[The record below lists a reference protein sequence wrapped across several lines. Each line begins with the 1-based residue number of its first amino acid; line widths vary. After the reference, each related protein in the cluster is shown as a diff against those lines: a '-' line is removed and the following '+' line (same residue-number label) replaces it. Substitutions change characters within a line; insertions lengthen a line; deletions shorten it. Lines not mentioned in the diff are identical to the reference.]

1 MAENKEN
8 IQSNEQTQ
16 SNDYKRKHE
25 KWGTMEKQGLVVGR
39 GDNKRVIPPDE
50 VYKLAC
56 LYCSYQE
63 IADWFE
69 IPRETLK
76 YNFRDLIQKGYN
88 STKQG
93 LRRAQIEVAM
103 KGNVSM
109 LIWLGK
115 NMLGQ
120 SDNPM
125 ESGDQT
131 PLPWTDEQNLPHN
144 STK

>member
-1 MAENKEN
+1 MAENKETN
-8 IQSNEQTQ
+8 QTEQNTQ
-16 SNDYKRKHE
+16 SDDYKRKHE

-63 IADWFE
+63 IADWFN

-103 KGNVSM
+103 KGNVTM
-109 LIWLGK
+109 LIFLGK
-115 NMLGQ
+115 NLLGQ

-125 ESGDQT
+125 ESSDQT
-131 PLPWTDEQNLPHN
+131 PLPWTDEQNPPHN

>member
-1 MAENKEN
+1 MEENKESVE
-8 IQSNEQTQ
+8 QSKQDKAEE
-16 SNDYKRKHE
+16 YKRKHE

-63 IADWFE
+63 IADWFN

-88 STKQG
+88 ATKQG
-93 LRRAQIEVAM
+93 LRRAQIDVAM
-103 KGNVSM
+103 KGNVTM

-115 NMLGQ
+115 QMLNQ
-120 SDNPM
+120 SENPIDSQ
-125 ESGDQT
+125 ETQ
-131 PLPWTDEQNLPHN
+131 PLPWSDEI
-144 STK
+144 

>member
-50 VYKLAC
+50 VYKLAQ

-125 ESGDQT
+125 ESGDQA